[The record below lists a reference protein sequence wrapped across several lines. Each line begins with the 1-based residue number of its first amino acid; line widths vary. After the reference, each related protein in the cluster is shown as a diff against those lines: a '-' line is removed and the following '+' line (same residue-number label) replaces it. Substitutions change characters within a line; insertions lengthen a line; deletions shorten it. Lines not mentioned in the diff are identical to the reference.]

1 MRPLAPAPPS
11 TVCKRSTSPSTIC
24 TRKAWSAMK
33 PPWRTPAIRTTSSSK
48 CRASIQQQMLRVSRW
63 SKPDLAPEERKLN
76 FNQPPKRYP
85 RETRKRLLSFRF
97 FSDQVSSLFYQR
109 KIFLGFRPPDHPIT
123 RLPDVLHHARPHHV
137 PRRQLDRE
145 IGRA

>member
-11 TVCKRSTSPSTIC
+11 TVCKRSPSPSTIC

-76 FNQPPKRYP
+76 LKSTTKEIPTGDANDRASPFF
-85 RETRKRLLSFRF
+85 SI
-97 FSDQVSSLFYQR
+97 FSDQVPSLFYQR
-109 KIFLGFRPPDHPIT
+109 KIFLAFRSPDHPIT
-123 RLPDVLHHARPHHV
+123 GSTDVFHHARPHYI
-137 PRRQLDRE
+137 PCRQLDRVC
-145 IGRA
+145 